1 MNTKASRPPSTAR
14 LQKARTGIDGLDEI
28 TGGGLPAGR
37 PTLICGSAGC
47 GKSLMAT
54 EFLIRGAM
62 QFGEPGVLMTFEE
75 TSDDIRKNVASLG
88 FRVDQLI
95 ARKKLIIDH
104 VKVDRS
110 EIEENGEYDLEGL
123 FIRLDYAIRKIGARR
138 VMLDTIETLF
148 AGLSNQAI
156 LRSELRRL
164 FGWLKDRGMTTVI
177 TGERGD
183 GALTRQGLEEYV
195 SDCVILL
202 DHRVLGQVSTRRLRI
217 VKYRGS
223 THGTNEYPFLI
234 DEEGISVLP
243 LTSSGLNYTVSNER
257 VSSGVPELDQMLGG
271 KGFYRGSSV
280 LLSGTA
286 GTGKS
291 SLAAHLAEATCRRG
305 ERCMFFSF
313 EESPAQILRNMR
325 SIGIN
330 LEPYVR
336 RGLLEFHSAR
346 PTVHGLEMHLVRMH
360 KLVTAFDPAVVIVDP
375 ISNLQS
381 AGTSDDSTNMLIRLI
396 DYLRLKNILAFF
408 VSLTTGGSAQ
418 ETTDE
423 GMSSMVDTWLLLRDV
438 ETGGERNRL
447 IYVLKA
453 RGMAH
458 SNQVREF
465 LITAKGA
472 RLVPAYLGTEGVLTG
487 SARVSQQM
495 RERVKEALVRDEI
508 EGKKVTLR
516 RRGKAIEA
524 QIAALRAEYEAEAEE
539 LARIARNRTRV
550 EEQILTDQRA
560 MGRSRNHG
568 RNLSSSKS

>member
-1 MNTKASRPPSTAR
+1 
-14 LQKARTGIDGLDEI
+14 
-28 TGGGLPAGR
+28 
-37 PTLICGSAGC
+37 
-47 GKSLMAT
+47 
-54 EFLIRGAM
+54 
-62 QFGEPGVLMTFEE
+62 
-75 TSDDIRKNVASLG
+75 
-88 FRVDQLI
+88 
-95 ARKKLIIDH
+95 
-104 VKVDRS
+104 
-110 EIEENGEYDLEGL
+110 
-123 FIRLDYAIRKIGARR
+123 
-138 VMLDTIETLF
+138 
-148 AGLSNQAI
+148 
-156 LRSELRRL
+156 
-164 FGWLKDRGMTTVI
+164 
-177 TGERGD
+177 
-183 GALTRQGLEEYV
+183 
-195 SDCVILL
+195 
-202 DHRVLGQVSTRRLRI
+202 
-217 VKYRGS
+217 
-223 THGTNEYPFLI
+223 
-234 DEEGISVLP
+234 
-243 LTSSGLNYTVSNER
+243 
-257 VSSGVPELDQMLGG
+257 
-271 KGFYRGSSV
+271 
-280 LLSGTA
+280 
-286 GTGKS
+286 
-291 SLAAHLAEATCRRG
+291 
-305 ERCMFFSF
+305 
-313 EESPAQILRNMR
+313 
-325 SIGIN
+325 
-330 LEPYVR
+330 
-336 RGLLEFHSAR
+336 
-346 PTVHGLEMHLVRMH
+346 MH

-539 LARIARNRTRV
+539 LARITRNRTRV